1 MFLKALFLSLIS
13 LVLVYKLPAVNS
25 DEVSVSSDPQS
36 REYKLLLEPR
46 RFADPLAGVR
56 TFREIV
62 YRTARDC
69 GLGISYGRESGG
81 WKTTGVVYLDTEMFD
96 LRNHNYILRKRTKRP
111 RSFELSLKFRSPNQ
125 HLAAGADVQLAPG
138 YPSSSPRFEQD
149 TSLDGSNWVRV
160 YSLSNRV
167 KNMNQFVDL
176 TLGGFAAIFPVLG
189 TLPINPDSVLVPVN
203 TLQVTERSFFG
214 GIIDFGQGMTAYAS
228 IEIWY
233 ETGSENP
240 LIGEFSFTIR
250 DLASHGAYEQ
260 LSKADAFFT
269 KLVQRTSTWKAP
281 WYTKVSRVY
290 ETGAE
295 AP

>member
-1 MFLKALFLSLIS
+1 MFLAAIGLIFICG
-13 LVLVYKLPAVNS
+13 LPAVNG
-25 DEVSVSSDPQS
+25 DELPVASDPQS

-46 RFADPLAGVR
+46 RFADPLTGVR

-62 YRTARDC
+62 RRTARDC

-81 WKTTGVVYLDTEMFD
+81 WKTTGVVYLDTETFD
-96 LRNHNYILRKRTKRP
+96 LRNHSYILRKRNKRP
-111 RSFELSLKFRSPNQ
+111 GSFELSLKFRSPDQ

-167 KNMNQFVDL
+167 KNMKQFVDP

-189 TLPINPDSVLVPVN
+189 ALHINPDSVLVPVN
-203 TLQVTERSFFG
+203 ALQVTERSFFG
-214 GIIDFGQGMTAYAS
+214 GIIDFGQGMKAYAS

-250 DLASHGAYEQ
+250 DLASRGAYKQ

-269 KLVQRTSTWKAP
+269 KLVQRTSTWRAP

-290 ETGAE
+290 ETGVG